1 MKKKI
6 DTKKYIEKYLKIR
19 NKNSQIVD
27 LKLNDPQNRLYEIIN
42 QQQREKKPVRV
53 IILKARQMGFS
64 TLTEAVLFK
73 ETATNFNMNTGIITH
88 LDTSTTNLF
97 NMTKLYYD
105 NLPPEMQPA
114 QKASNAKEV
123 IFDTDDGKGLK
134 SKIKCMTAG
143 TQGVGRSDTFNNLH
157 ISELA
162 YWSGN
167 KEETLIGLFQAVPR
181 LPNTMIIIES
191 TANGYELFKKI
202 WDMAVNGENDF
213 EPLFVAWYELDEYRM
228 EYSGF
233 ELNETEKWLKSS
245 YNLSDDQLEWRRWC
259 IRNNCQGDEEIF
271 KQEYPSNP
279 QEAFLVSGSSVFNKE
294 IIIRRIETIPKPIKT
309 GYFTYDYDG
318 LAITN
323 IKWVTDRNGYINIYH
338 VYNSPRVTNYCIGGD
353 TAGDGSDYF
362 TAQVLDAK
370 SGIQVATLR
379 NQFDAD
385 LYAKQMYCLGKMYG
399 DALIGIE
406 SNFDSFPIRELER
419 LGYKNQYIRE
429 KEDTYTGAI
438 NKSYGFRTTAISR
451 PRILS
456 NLIEIVREYTELLN
470 DKNTLEEMLT
480 FVRNEKGRPEAQQG
494 AHDDLIMALAIAYD
508 IKEQVVFNNNSIKI
522 NPQWQF
528 EREETHRDYGE
539 TIKVI

>member
-1 MKKKI
+1 MNLLVVRNTGKTNRDSTFALFKQIINKWNLSKYFKI
-6 DTKKYIEKYLKIR
+6 NESDLRIRSLLNTNEIIFAGLDDVEKLKSITFSNGELTDIWIEEASEILESDFNQLDLRMRGKGR
-19 NKNSQIVD
+19 NKQIVISFNPID
-27 LKLNDPQNRLYEIIN
+27 INHWLKKRFFDCNSDDIEIN
-42 QQQREKKPVRV
+42 H
-53 IILKARQMGFS
+53 S
-64 TLTEAVLFK
+64 TYL
-73 ETATNFNMNTGIITH
+73 
-88 LDTSTTNLF
+88 
-97 NMTKLYYD
+97 
-105 NLPPEMQPA
+105 
-114 QKASNAKEV
+114 SNSHIDDAYKGLLESYK
-123 IFDTDDGKGLK
+123 DTDEYYYSVYCLGKW
-134 SKIKCMTAG
+134 
-143 TQGVGRSDTFNNLH
+143 GVLGKTVFDAKRAQ
-157 ISELA
+157 E
-162 YWSGN
+162 
-167 KEETLIGLFQAVPR
+167 R
-181 LPNTMIIIES
+181 LQCVE
-191 TANGYELFKKI
+191 
-202 WDMAVNGENDF
+202 
-213 EPLFVAWYELDEYRM
+213 
-228 EYSGF
+228 
-233 ELNETEKWLKSS
+233 
-245 YNLSDDQLEWRRWC
+245 
-259 IRNNCQGDEEIF
+259 
-271 KQEYPSNP
+271 
-279 QEAFLVSGSSVFNKE
+279 
-294 IIIRRIETIPKPIKT
+294 KPIKT

-318 LAITN
+318 LSITN

-338 VYNSPRVTNYCIGGD
+338 VYNSPKITQYCVGGD

-370 SGIQVATLR
+370 SGMQVATLR

-456 NLIEIVREYTELLN
+456 SLIEIVREHAELLN
-470 DKNTLEEMLT
+470 DKTTLEEMLT

-508 IKEQVVFNNNSIKI
+508 IKEQVIFNNNSIKI

-528 EREETHRDYGE
+528 EREETHTDYGE

>member
-1 MKKKI
+1 
-6 DTKKYIEKYLKIR
+6 
-19 NKNSQIVD
+19 
-27 LKLNDPQNRLYEIIN
+27 
-42 QQQREKKPVRV
+42 
-53 IILKARQMGFS
+53 
-64 TLTEAVLFK
+64 
-73 ETATNFNMNTGIITH
+73 
-88 LDTSTTNLF
+88 
-97 NMTKLYYD
+97 
-105 NLPPEMQPA
+105 MQPA